1 VLVSFV
7 SRRTIADKLLHSKKF
22 RDSYVLENIKRII
35 PFQIRTMRDERKWSQ
50 AVAGKA
56 IGKPQNVLSRL
67 ESPAY
72 GRLTLQTLLEIA
84 RGYDT
89 GLLIKFV
96 PFSRLVAEYDDVS
109 LPALSAKSV
118 SDEEEAQALKEWAAH
133 EPVAVEPVS
142 MTSPARA
149 AARRGLSKSELGEG
163 VNAQLEG
170 SLSGSDLRIG
180 MQDPAVPSIDEYR
193 RGRPASVG
201 TLLNQGGAENK
212 PIENPL
218 YILSLAGGTR

>member
-1 VLVSFV
+1 VSFV

-118 SDEEEAQALKEWAAH
+118 SDEDEARAVREWAAH
-133 EPVAVEPVS
+133 EPAAVEPVS
-142 MTSPARA
+142 ATPPASAGARKGISKAELRA
-149 AARRGLSKSELGEG
+149 AVA
-163 VNAQLEG
+163 AQLEA
-170 SLSGSDLRIG
+170 SLSGSDDLDIG
-180 MQDPAVPSIDEYR
+180 VQDRNLPSIDEYR
-193 RGRPASVG
+193 RSRPASVG
-201 TLLNQGGAENK
+201 TLLNQGYAENK